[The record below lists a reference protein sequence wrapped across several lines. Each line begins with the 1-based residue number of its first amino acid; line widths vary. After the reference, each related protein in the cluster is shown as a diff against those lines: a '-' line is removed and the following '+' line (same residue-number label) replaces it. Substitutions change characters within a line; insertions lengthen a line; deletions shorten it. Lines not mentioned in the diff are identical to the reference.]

1 MDYSTSAQRANQRY
15 DMAFH
20 MLKVSYPLL
29 KDHKLLMGI
38 LLNLL
43 QSTEYAVDAILEY
56 ERQLKLV
63 SAYPQNFNGKVDF
76 FRSKSLKRNNISP
89 NIIATMMKMKELVEL
104 QKESPIEFSRGN
116 RYVLSKKDYQL
127 HSISIVELEDFANQ
141 TKELL
146 SNMQQ
151 IISHFDKNE

>member
-1 MDYSTSAQRANQRY
+1 MDYITSSQRAVQRY
-15 DMAFH
+15 EMAFH
-20 MLKVSYPLL
+20 VLKVSYPML

-56 ERQLKLV
+56 EKQLKLV
-63 SAYPQNFNGKVDF
+63 SAYPENFNGKIDF
-76 FRSKSLKRNNISP
+76 FRSKSTKRNNIP
-89 NIIATMMKMKELVEL
+89 PTIVTTMMKMKELVDL

-116 RYVLSKKDYQL
+116 RYVLSKRDYQL

-141 TKELL
+141 TKQLL
-146 SNMQQ
+146 SSMQE
-151 IISHFDKNE
+151 IISHFDRKQ